1 MNKKQIQPKSKE
13 RRFEMNGGYFI
24 NGVPYMD
31 CKITGEPVRNVSTE
45 AKSVIGSRAFIAR
58 MDKMFPEQNKPKRE
72 PTGRPAGW
80 HWMNEFVD
88 KDGTVYHKGVE
99 QPDLK
104 LTRPVTLTK
113 EKKKILRRT
122 QEEIL
127 LAREAEKKAAL
138 KKEFKKQKDFLNHK
152 LLGD

>member
-1 MNKKQIQPKSKE
+1 MKTKSKQQKE
-13 RRFEMNGGYFI
+13 RTFEMNGGYYI
-24 NGVPYMD
+24 NGVPYME
-31 CKITGEPVRNVSTE
+31 CKITGEPVRNVSIE
-45 AKSVIGSRAFIAR
+45 AKSVIGSKALMASV
-58 MDKMFPEQNKPKRE
+58 DKMFPEQNKPKRVA
-72 PTGRPAGW
+72 TGRPAGW

-104 LTRPVTLTK
+104 LTRPVTLSK

-127 LAREAEKKAAL
+127 LAREAEKKAVL
-138 KKEFKKQKDFLNHK
+138 KKEFQKQKDLLNHK
-152 LLGD
+152 LWEN